1 MEDIAKLAEHFG
13 SVAFLLIGLA
23 AGWKLRAE
31 LMEGRLRER
40 VTEQHE
46 TIRDL
51 KGTVDKLRDK
61 LGYL

>member
-1 MEDIAKLAEHFG
+1 MEDIVKLAEHFG

-23 AGWKLRAE
+23 GGWKLRAE
-31 LMEGRLRER
+31 LMESRLRER

-46 TIRDL
+46 IIRDL